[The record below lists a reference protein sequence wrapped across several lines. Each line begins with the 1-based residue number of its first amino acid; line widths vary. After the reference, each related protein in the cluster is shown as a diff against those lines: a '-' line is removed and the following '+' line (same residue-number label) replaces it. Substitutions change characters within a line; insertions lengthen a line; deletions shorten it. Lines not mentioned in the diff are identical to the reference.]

1 MSDENGCRDM
11 CPECKTRV
19 RVPHISVKKI
29 KRIEMIGG
37 GLDPIRQLVQSEP
50 GGELGL
56 ASPAIVVSP

>member
-1 MSDENGCRDM
+1 MKS
-11 CPECKTRV
+11 
-19 RVPHISVKKI
+19 I
-29 KRIEMIGG
+29 KRVEMIGG